1 MNRKDDGNL
10 VVKLANPKS
19 LEYQVVRTSLLPG
32 LLKTIRENKAHALP
46 IKVFE
51 TSDVVVKDPSAER
64 QTRNIRHAAAIWCNK
79 TAGFE
84 VVHGLLDRM
93 MAMLEVPRIPKEE
106 KEKAMFGYY
115 LEEIEGA
122 CRLGHLTV
130 SADDSSRPNLLPWPC
145 REDRVSIRVEGRG
158 DRAWNARDSASKRAR
173 EF

>member
-1 MNRKDDGNL
+1 MNRKDDRSQ

-51 TSDVVVKDPSAER
+51 TSDIVIKDASAER
-64 QTRNIRHAAAIWCNK
+64 KTRNIRHAAAVWCNK

-93 MAMLEVPRIPKEE
+93 MAMLEVPRIPKDA
-106 KEKAMFGYY
+106 KEKATVGYY
-115 LEEIEGA
+115 LEEIEGT
-122 CRLGHLTV
+122 HL
-130 SADDSSRPNLLPWPC
+130 SPR
-145 REDRVSIRVEGRG
+145 
-158 DRAWNARDSASKRAR
+158 
-173 EF
+173 